1 MTSLESIRFVAPVA
15 AIALWACL
23 LAAPAHAVSRSPYD
37 TAVAAASAVAAVA
50 PPVAAPAELS
60 TEARGS
66 GPAGTAGPVD
76 VDLPADPT
84 EGIGVDSGLD
94 LRIGLP
100 FDEQAG
106 DPVIVDSSTLVID
119 NRNGSSSVPS
129 VREDGSLRIATV
141 IDSPTAPSR
150 YEYPLVLPAGGSL
163 ALGDDGGAIIVL
175 ADGTPLGRF
184 DAPWAYQAD
193 GTSVDTSFEISGAT
207 LTQVVHHDAG
217 MAYPVI
223 ADPSYKTTT
232 FYWSRTTVENMFARK
247 GNVGQFCRVVPTSY
261 LVGVGCGIT
270 PALDQAITQA
280 HYQKKRI
287 KAVFYNCAANYCN
300 YYKFFV
306 IA

>member
-1 MTSLESIRFVAPVA
+1 MTSRESIRFVAPVA
-15 AIALWACL
+15 TIALGACL
-23 LAAPAHAVSRSPYD
+23 LAAPAHALSTSPHD
-37 TAVAAASAVAAVA
+37 TAAAAVSAVATVA
-50 PPVAAPAELS
+50 PPVASPAQLS
-60 TEARGS
+60 TEAQGS
-66 GPAGTAGPVD
+66 GLAGTAGPVD

-84 EGIGVDSGLD
+84 KGIGVDSGLD

-106 DPVIVDSSTLVID
+106 DPVVVDSSTLVID
-119 NRNGSSSVPS
+119 NKNGSSSVPS
-129 VREDGSLRIATV
+129 VREDGTVRIATV

-175 ADGTPLGRF
+175 ADGTQLGRF

-193 GTSVDTSFEISGAT
+193 GTAVDTSFEISGTT
-207 LTQVVHHDAG
+207 LTQVVRHDAG

-232 FYWSRTTVENMFARK
+232 FYWSRATVENMFARK

-280 HYQKKRI
+280 HYQRKRI